1 MKRLTT
7 NCPDNNLDAALN
19 LFYIKDFETWVR
31 GGGDGPDYPDI
42 RLYDFIRKAAK
53 ILLPDLDFPMDDDG
67 VDYAMGE
74 LLLDGPDE
82 PTGLLAL
89 LYTAAWSYAELRGR
103 LMQYEDTE
111 MTPGEV
117 KSMQE
122 EHFSG
127 LEMAKL
133 HSALMELK
141 KYQEA
146 DRDGRLV
153 MPPCKVGDTVWAA
166 SGKIIKCEIDE
177 MCLRDGGGIEYLVT
191 FDCDGANC
199 KGCPFNRWE
208 QDCSGERY
216 CECEY
221 GCSSFKDSDIGK
233 TIFLT
238 SEEAKA
244 ALEATKDGN

>member
-19 LFYIKDFETWVR
+19 LFYIKDSETWVR

-103 LMQYEDTE
+103 LMQYEDTGL
-111 MTPGEV
+111 TPEQCENAKTIIESAFSDDTSKVERIRELV
-117 KSMQE
+117 K
-122 EHFSG
+122 
-127 LEMAKL
+127 
-133 HSALMELK
+133 
-141 KYQEA
+141 A

-177 MCLRDGGGIEYLVT
+177 MCLCDGGGIEYLVT

-233 TIFLT
+233 TVFLT
-238 SEEAKA
+238 REKA
-244 ALEATKDGN
+244 EKALEAMKDGNG

>member
-7 NCPDNNLDAALN
+7 NYPDNNLDAALN

-111 MTPGEV
+111 LTP
-117 KSMQE
+117 E
-122 EHFSG
+122 EIDMDH
-127 LEMAKL
+127 
-133 HSALMELK
+133 
-141 KYQEA
+141 EA
-146 DRDGRLV
+146 AETLRQLCRGYDLGRLV
-153 MPPCKVGDTVWAA
+153 NLAEADKDGRVVVRPYRIDAAVYVLVKDEAVFYPETNGWYIGKETIGAITQNGFYLGDPEEG
-166 SGKIIKCEIDE
+166 SFEPNDE
-177 MCLRDGGGIEYLVT
+177 
-191 FDCDGANC
+191 
-199 KGCPFNRWE
+199 
-208 QDCSGERY
+208 
-216 CECEY
+216 
-221 GCSSFKDSDIGK
+221 IGK
-233 TIFLT
+233 TVFLT
-238 SEEAKA
+238 YEEAA
-244 ALEATKDGN
+244 QALEGRNG

>member
-103 LMQYEDTE
+103 LMQYEDT
-111 MTPGEV
+111 
-117 KSMQE
+117 
-122 EHFSG
+122 G
-127 LEMAKL
+127 LEPAMCANYKTFEDEAI
-133 HSALMELK
+133 SKGVPFKRIVELME
-141 KYQEA
+141 A
-146 DRDGRLV
+146 DKAGRLV
-153 MPPCKVGDTVWAA
+153 VLPVRPVLTQSIGSMLYIIEDGEIVEDSLCEALVGMG
-166 SGKIIKCEIDE
+166 SNGEINIFYTTLSDQ
-177 MCLRDGGGIEYLVT
+177 IS
-191 FDCDGANC
+191 F
-199 KGCPFNRWE
+199 E
-208 QDCSGERY
+208 QA
-216 CECEY
+216 
-221 GCSSFKDSDIGK
+221 DIGK
-233 TIFLT
+233 TVFLT
-238 SEEAKA
+238 REEAKR
-244 ALEATKDGN
+244 ALEAMKDE